1 MQSKN
6 NKKVPPLPIDVDD
19 FACVKGL
26 KHTQNDA
33 VVFKL
38 PV

>member
-1 MQSKN
+1 MQINK
-6 NKKVPPLPIDVDD
+6 NKKVPLAPVDVDD